1 MSNFPMG
8 AKYDP
13 EAPYNQSDNSIT
25 VEVLVSVTLSKPVK
39 IKINDYE
46 CSKDMDEDGDVF
58 AHYDYSDCDFKTAFE
73 NQYGTPEQLFEGWD
87 VDDYE
92 IMLN

>member
-1 MSNFPMG
+1 MSNYPMG

-13 EAPYNQSDNSIT
+13 NAPYNQSEDYAEI
-25 VEVLVSVTLSKPVK
+25 EVLVSVTVSKVVK
-39 IKINDYE
+39 VTVSDYA
-46 CSKDMDEDGDVF
+46 CTKDMDEEGNAF
-58 AHYDYSDCDFKTAFE
+58 AHYDYSECDLQGAFE

-87 VDDYE
+87 IDDYE